1 MSSGGSQKAPSSQT
15 VTQSNIPAELMPYAT
30 KVLGKAE
37 ALTSAPYLEYGGQRT
52 AGFNPLQQQGYQGIQ
67 QMMPAQQ
74 LNQATGFA
82 GLGALRA
89 AQGPQDFTG
98 ENVQSYMSPYMRN
111 VVEQQQLGAIRNY
124 QRELPGLASVATK
137 VGGLG
142 GTRQALLQSE
152 AQRNLQDRLA
162 GIEASGTQAA
172 FENAQQQFN
181 AQQAMG
187 LNYLQQQLGA
197 AGILSDIGQ
206 RQYGQEMGINEALL
220 RAGQEQRGVEQQYL
234 DSMREAYAERQNYPY
249 KNLAFMSDLIRGTP
263 LTAASQSFYQPPS
276 SVAAQLA
283 GAATFGL
290 GALGS

>member
-1 MSSGGSQKAPSSQT
+1 MSSGGSQKAPSSST
-15 VTQSNIPAELMPYAT
+15 VTQTNIPAELMPYAT

-37 ALTSAPYLEYGGQRT
+37 ALTSAPYLEYGGQRV
-52 AGFNPLQQQGYQGIQ
+52 AGYTPLQQQGYQGIQ
-67 QMMPAQQ
+67 QMTPADQ

-152 AQRNLQDRLA
+152 AQRNLQDRLS

-172 FENAQQQFN
+172 YENAQQQFN

-197 AGILSDIGQ
+197 AGILGDLGQ

-234 DSMREAYAERQNYPY
+234 DSQREAYAERQNYPY

-263 LTAASQSFYQPPS
+263 LTEASRSFYQAPGS
-276 SVAAQLA
+276 LA
-283 GAATFGL
+283 GQVAGTALGL
-290 GALGS
+290 GALAS

>member
-1 MSSGGSQKAPSSQT
+1 MSSGGSQKAPSSST
-15 VTQSNIPAELMPYAT
+15 VTQTNIPAELMPYAT

-37 ALTSAPYLEYGGQRT
+37 ALTSAPYLEYGGQRV
-52 AGFNPLQQQGYQGIQ
+52 AGYTPLQQQGYQGIQ

-74 LNQATGFA
+74 LSQATGFA

-172 FENAQQQFN
+172 YENAQQQFN

-197 AGILSDIGQ
+197 AGILGDLGQ

-234 DSMREAYAERQNYPY
+234 DSQREAYAERQNYPY

-263 LTAASQSFYQPPS
+263 LTEASRSFYQAPGS
-276 SVAAQLA
+276 LA
-283 GAATFGL
+283 GQVAGTALGL
-290 GALGS
+290 GALAS

>member
-1 MSSGGSQKAPSSQT
+1 MSSGGSQKAPSSST
-15 VTQSNIPAELMPYAT
+15 VTQTNIPAELMPYAT

-52 AGFNPLQQQGYQGIQ
+52 AGFNPLQQQGYEGIQ
-67 QMMPAQQ
+67 QMTPADQ

-172 FENAQQQFN
+172 YENAQQQFN

-197 AGILSDIGQ
+197 AGILGDLGQ

-220 RAGQEQRGVEQQYL
+220 RAGQEQRGIEQQYL
-234 DSMREAYAERQNYPY
+234 DSQREAYAERQNYPY

-263 LTAASQSFYQPPS
+263 LTEASRSFYQAPGS
-276 SVAAQLA
+276 LA
-283 GAATFGL
+283 GQVAGTALGL
-290 GALGS
+290 GALAS

>member
-1 MSSGGSQKAPSSQT
+1 MSSGGSQKAPSSST
-15 VTQSNIPAELMPYAT
+15 VTQTNIPAELMPYAT

-37 ALTSAPYLEYGGQRT
+37 ALTSAPYLEYGGQRV
-52 AGFNPLQQQGYQGIQ
+52 AGYTPLQQQGYQGIQ
-67 QMMPAQQ
+67 QMTPADQ

-172 FENAQQQFN
+172 YENAQQQFN

-197 AGILSDIGQ
+197 AGILGDLGQ

-220 RAGQEQRGVEQQYL
+220 RAGQEQRGIEQQYL
-234 DSMREAYAERQNYPY
+234 DSQREAYAERQNYPY
-249 KNLAFMSDLIRGTP
+249 KNLAFMSDLVRGTP
-263 LTAASQSFYQPPS
+263 LTEASRSFYQAPGS
-276 SVAAQLA
+276 LA
-283 GAATFGL
+283 GQVAGTALGL
-290 GALGS
+290 GALAS

>member
-1 MSSGGSQKAPSSQT
+1 MSSGGSQKAPSSST
-15 VTQSNIPAELMPYAT
+15 VTQTNIPAELMPYAT

-37 ALTSAPYLEYGGQRT
+37 ALTSAPYLEYGGQRV
-52 AGFNPLQQQGYQGIQ
+52 AGYTPLQQQGYQGIQ
-67 QMMPAQQ
+67 QMTPADQ
-74 LNQATGFA
+74 LSQATGFA

-172 FENAQQQFN
+172 YENAQQQFN

-220 RAGQEQRGVEQQYL
+220 RAGQEQRGIEQQYL

-249 KNLAFMSDLIRGTP
+249 KNLAFMSDLVRGTP
-263 LTAASQSFYQPPS
+263 LTEASRSFYQAPGS
-276 SVAAQLA
+276 LA
-283 GAATFGL
+283 GQVAGTALGL
-290 GALGS
+290 GALAS

>member
-1 MSSGGSQKAPSSQT
+1 MSSGGSQKAPSSST
-15 VTQSNIPAELMPYAT
+15 VTQTNIPAELMPYAT

-37 ALTSAPYLEYGGQRT
+37 ALTSAPYLEYGGQRV
-52 AGFNPLQQQGYQGIQ
+52 AGYTPLQQQGYQGIQ
-67 QMMPAQQ
+67 QMTPADQ

-172 FENAQQQFN
+172 YENAQQQFN

-197 AGILSDIGQ
+197 AGILGDLGQ

-234 DSMREAYAERQNYPY
+234 DSQREAYAERQNYPY

-263 LTAASQSFYQPPS
+263 LTEASRSFYQAPGS
-276 SVAAQLA
+276 LA
-283 GAATFGL
+283 GQVAGTALGL
-290 GALGS
+290 GALAS

>member
-1 MSSGGSQKAPSSQT
+1 MSSGGSQKAPSSST
-15 VTQSNIPAELMPYAT
+15 VTQTNIPAELMPYAT

-37 ALTSAPYLEYGGQRT
+37 ALTSAPYLEYGGQRA
-52 AGFNPLQQQGYQGIQ
+52 AGFSPLQQQGYQGIQ
-67 QMMPAQQ
+67 QMMPADQ

-124 QRELPGLASVATK
+124 QRELPGLASVATR

-172 FENAQQQFN
+172 YENAQQQFN

-197 AGILSDIGQ
+197 AGILGDLGQ

-234 DSMREAYAERQNYPY
+234 DSLREAYAERQNYPY

-263 LTAASQSFYQPPS
+263 LTEASRSFYQAPGS
-276 SVAAQLA
+276 LA
-283 GAATFGL
+283 GQVAGTALGL
-290 GALGS
+290 GALAS

>member
-1 MSSGGSQKAPSSQT
+1 MSSGGSQKAPSSST
-15 VTQSNIPAELMPYAT
+15 VTQTNIPAELMPYAT

-37 ALTSAPYLEYGGQRT
+37 ALTSAPYLEYGGQRV
-52 AGFNPLQQQGYQGIQ
+52 AGYTPLQQQGYQGIQ
-67 QMMPAQQ
+67 QMTPADQ

-124 QRELPGLASVATK
+124 QRELPGLASVATR

-172 FENAQQQFN
+172 YENAQQQFN

-197 AGILSDIGQ
+197 AGILGDLGQ

-234 DSMREAYAERQNYPY
+234 DSQREAYAERQNYPY

-263 LTAASQSFYQPPS
+263 LTEASRSFYQAPGS
-276 SVAAQLA
+276 LA
-283 GAATFGL
+283 GQVAGTALGL
-290 GALGS
+290 GALAS

>member
-1 MSSGGSQKAPSSQT
+1 MSSGGSQKAPSSST
-15 VTQSNIPAELMPYAT
+15 VTQTNIPAELMPYAT

-37 ALTSAPYLEYGGQRT
+37 ALTSAPYLEYGGQRV
-52 AGFNPLQQQGYQGIQ
+52 AGYTPLQQQGYQGIQ
-67 QMMPAQQ
+67 QMTPADQ

-111 VVEQQQLGAIRNY
+111 VVEQQQLGAIRDY

-172 FENAQQQFN
+172 YENAQQQFN

-197 AGILSDIGQ
+197 AGILGDLGQ

-249 KNLAFMSDLIRGTP
+249 KNLAFMSDLVRGTP
-263 LTAASQSFYQPPS
+263 LTEASRSFYQAPGS
-276 SVAAQLA
+276 LA
-283 GAATFGL
+283 GQVAGTALGL
-290 GALGS
+290 GALAS

>member
-1 MSSGGSQKAPSSQT
+1 MSSGGSQKAPSSST
-15 VTQSNIPAELMPYAT
+15 VTQTNIPAELMPYAT

-37 ALTSAPYLEYGGQRT
+37 ALTSAPYLEYGGQRV
-52 AGFNPLQQQGYQGIQ
+52 AGYTPLQQQGYQGIQ
-67 QMMPAQQ
+67 QMTPAQQ
-74 LNQATGFA
+74 LSQATGFA

-111 VVEQQQLGAIRNY
+111 VVEQQQLGAIRDY

-172 FENAQQQFN
+172 YENAQQQFN

-197 AGILSDIGQ
+197 AGILGDLGQ

-249 KNLAFMSDLIRGTP
+249 KNLAFMSDLVRGTP
-263 LTAASQSFYQPPS
+263 LTEASRSFYQAPGS
-276 SVAAQLA
+276 LA
-283 GAATFGL
+283 GQVAGTALGL
-290 GALGS
+290 GALAS

>member
-1 MSSGGSQKAPSSQT
+1 MSSGGSQKAPSSST
-15 VTQSNIPAELMPYAT
+15 VTQTNIPAELMPYAT

-37 ALTSAPYLEYGGQRT
+37 ALTSAPYLEYGGQRV
-52 AGFNPLQQQGYQGIQ
+52 AGYTPLQQQGYQGIQ
-67 QMMPAQQ
+67 QMTPAQQ
-74 LNQATGFA
+74 LSQATGFA

-172 FENAQQQFN
+172 YENAQQQFN

-197 AGILSDIGQ
+197 AGILGDLGQ

-234 DSMREAYAERQNYPY
+234 DSQREAYAERQNYPY

-263 LTAASQSFYQPPS
+263 LTEASRSFYQAPGS
-276 SVAAQLA
+276 LA
-283 GAATFGL
+283 GQVAGTALGL
-290 GALGS
+290 GALAS

>member
-1 MSSGGSQKAPSSQT
+1 MSSGGSQKAPSSST
-15 VTQSNIPAELMPYAT
+15 VTQTNIPAELMPYAT

-37 ALTSAPYLEYGGQRT
+37 ALTSAPYLEYGGQRV
-52 AGFNPLQQQGYQGIQ
+52 AGYTPLQQQGYQGIQ
-67 QMMPAQQ
+67 QMTPAQQ
-74 LNQATGFA
+74 LSQATGFA

-172 FENAQQQFN
+172 YENAQQQFN

-197 AGILSDIGQ
+197 AGILGDLGQ

-220 RAGQEQRGVEQQYL
+220 RAGQEQRGIEQQYL

-263 LTAASQSFYQPPS
+263 LTEASRSFYQAPGS
-276 SVAAQLA
+276 LA
-283 GAATFGL
+283 GQVAGTALGL
-290 GALGS
+290 GALAS

>member
-1 MSSGGSQKAPSSQT
+1 MSSGGSQKAPSSST
-15 VTQSNIPAELMPYAT
+15 VTQTNIPAELMPYAT

-67 QMMPAQQ
+67 QMMPAGQ

-111 VVEQQQLGAIRNY
+111 VVEQQQLGAIRDY

-172 FENAQQQFN
+172 YENAQQQFN
-181 AQQAMG
+181 AQQATG
-187 LNYLQQQLGA
+187 LNYLQQQLTA
-197 AGILSDIGQ
+197 AGILGDLGQ

-234 DSMREAYAERQNYPY
+234 DSLREAYAERQNYPY

-263 LTAASQSFYQPPS
+263 LTEASRSFYQAPGS
-276 SVAAQLA
+276 LA
-283 GAATFGL
+283 GQVAGTALGL
-290 GALGS
+290 GALAS

>member
-1 MSSGGSQKAPSSQT
+1 MSSGGSQKAPSSST
-15 VTQSNIPAELMPYAT
+15 VTQTNIPAELMPYAT

-37 ALTSAPYLEYGGQRT
+37 ALTSAPYLEYGGQRV
-52 AGFNPLQQQGYQGIQ
+52 AGYTPLQQQGYQGIQ

-74 LNQATGFA
+74 LSQATGFA

-197 AGILSDIGQ
+197 AGILGDLGQ

-220 RAGQEQRGVEQQYL
+220 RAGQEQRGIEQQYL

-249 KNLAFMSDLIRGTP
+249 KNLAFMSDLVRGTP
-263 LTAASQSFYQPPS
+263 LTEASRSFYQAPGS
-276 SVAAQLA
+276 LA
-283 GAATFGL
+283 GQVAGTALGL
-290 GALGS
+290 GALAS

>member
-1 MSSGGSQKAPSSQT
+1 MSSGGSQKAPSSST
-15 VTQSNIPAELMPYAT
+15 VTQTNIPAELMPYAT

-67 QMMPAQQ
+67 QMTPADQ

-172 FENAQQQFN
+172 YENAQQQFN

-197 AGILSDIGQ
+197 AGILGDLGQ

-220 RAGQEQRGVEQQYL
+220 RAGQEQRGIEQQYL
-234 DSMREAYAERQNYPY
+234 DSQREAYAERQNYPY

-263 LTAASQSFYQPPS
+263 LTEASRSFYQAPGS
-276 SVAAQLA
+276 LA
-283 GAATFGL
+283 GQVAGTALGL
-290 GALGS
+290 GALAS

>member
-1 MSSGGSQKAPSSQT
+1 MSSGGSQKAPSSST
-15 VTQSNIPAELMPYAT
+15 VTQTNIPAELMPYAT

-37 ALTSAPYLEYGGQRT
+37 ALTSAPYLEYGGQRV
-52 AGFNPLQQQGYQGIQ
+52 AGYTPLQQQGYQGIQ
-67 QMMPAQQ
+67 QMTPAQQ
-74 LNQATGFA
+74 LSQATGFA

-111 VVEQQQLGAIRNY
+111 VVEQQQLGAIRDY

-172 FENAQQQFN
+172 YENAQQQFN

-197 AGILSDIGQ
+197 AGILGDLGQ

-234 DSMREAYAERQNYPY
+234 DSQREAYAERQNYPY

-263 LTAASQSFYQPPS
+263 LTEASRSFYQAPGS
-276 SVAAQLA
+276 LA
-283 GAATFGL
+283 GQVAGTALGL
-290 GALGS
+290 GALAS

>member
-1 MSSGGSQKAPSSQT
+1 MSSGGSQKAPSSST
-15 VTQSNIPAELMPYAT
+15 VTQTNIPAELMPYAT

-37 ALTSAPYLEYGGQRT
+37 ALTSAPYLEYGGQRA
-52 AGFNPLQQQGYQGIQ
+52 AGFSPLQQQGYQGIQ
-67 QMMPAQQ
+67 QMMPADQ

-172 FENAQQQFN
+172 YENAQQQFN

-197 AGILSDIGQ
+197 AGILGDLGQ

-234 DSMREAYAERQNYPY
+234 DSLREAYAERQNYPY

-263 LTAASQSFYQPPS
+263 LTEASRSFYQAPGS
-276 SVAAQLA
+276 LA
-283 GAATFGL
+283 GQFAGTALGL
-290 GALGS
+290 GALAS

>member
-1 MSSGGSQKAPSSQT
+1 MSSGGSQKAPSSST
-15 VTQSNIPAELMPYAT
+15 VTQTNIPAELMPYAT
-30 KVLGKAE
+30 KVLGKAD
-37 ALTSAPYLEYGGQRT
+37 ALTSAPYLEYGGQRV
-52 AGFNPLQQQGYQGIQ
+52 AGFTPLQQQGYQGIQ
-67 QMMPAQQ
+67 QMTPADQ
-74 LNQATGFA
+74 LSQATGFA

-172 FENAQQQFN
+172 YENAQQQFN

-197 AGILSDIGQ
+197 AGILGDLGQ

-249 KNLAFMSDLIRGTP
+249 KNLAFMSDLVRGTP
-263 LTAASQSFYQPPS
+263 LTEASRSFYQAPGS
-276 SVAAQLA
+276 LA
-283 GAATFGL
+283 GQVAGTALGL
-290 GALGS
+290 GALAS

>member
-1 MSSGGSQKAPSSQT
+1 MSSGGSQKAPSSST
-15 VTQSNIPAELMPYAT
+15 VTQTNIPAELMPYAT

-37 ALTSAPYLEYGGQRT
+37 ALTSAPYLEYGGQRV
-52 AGFNPLQQQGYQGIQ
+52 AGYTPLQQQGYQGIQ
-67 QMMPAQQ
+67 QMTPADQ

-111 VVEQQQLGAIRNY
+111 VVEQQQLGAIRDY

-172 FENAQQQFN
+172 YENAQQQFN

-197 AGILSDIGQ
+197 AGILGDLGQ

-234 DSMREAYAERQNYPY
+234 DSQREAYAERQNYPY

-263 LTAASQSFYQPPS
+263 LTEASRSFYQAPGS
-276 SVAAQLA
+276 LA
-283 GAATFGL
+283 GQVAGTALGL
-290 GALGS
+290 GALAS

>member
-1 MSSGGSQKAPSSQT
+1 MSSGGSQKAPSSST
-15 VTQSNIPAELMPYAT
+15 VTQTNIPAELMPYAT

-37 ALTSAPYLEYGGQRT
+37 ALTSAPYLEYGGQRV
-52 AGFNPLQQQGYQGIQ
+52 AGYTPLQQQGYQGIQ
-67 QMMPAQQ
+67 QMTPADQ

-172 FENAQQQFN
+172 YENAQQQFN

-197 AGILSDIGQ
+197 AGILGDLGQ

-220 RAGQEQRGVEQQYL
+220 RAGQEQRGIEQQYL

-263 LTAASQSFYQPPS
+263 LTEASRSFYQAPGS
-276 SVAAQLA
+276 LA
-283 GAATFGL
+283 GQFAGTALGL
-290 GALGS
+290 GALAS

>member
-1 MSSGGSQKAPSSQT
+1 MSSGGSQKAPSSST
-15 VTQSNIPAELMPYAT
+15 VTQTNIPAELMPYAT

-37 ALTSAPYLEYGGQRT
+37 ALTSAPYLEYGGQRV
-52 AGFNPLQQQGYQGIQ
+52 AGFTPLQQQGYQGVQ
-67 QMMPAQQ
+67 QMMPADQ

-98 ENVQSYMSPYMRN
+98 ANVQSYMSPYMRN
-111 VVEQQQLGAIRNY
+111 VVEQQQLGAIRDY
-124 QRELPGLASVATK
+124 QRELPGLASVATR

-172 FENAQQQFN
+172 YENAQQQFN

-197 AGILSDIGQ
+197 AGILGDLGQ

-234 DSMREAYAERQNYPY
+234 DSLREAYAERQNYPY

-263 LTAASQSFYQPPS
+263 LTEASRSFYQAPGS
-276 SVAAQLA
+276 LA
-283 GAATFGL
+283 GQVAGTALGL
-290 GALGS
+290 GALAS

>member
-1 MSSGGSQKAPSSQT
+1 MSSGGSQKAPSSST
-15 VTQSNIPAELMPYAT
+15 VTQTNIPAELMPYAT

-37 ALTSAPYLEYGGQRT
+37 ALTSAPYLEYGGQRV
-52 AGFNPLQQQGYQGIQ
+52 AGYTPLQQQGYQGIQ
-67 QMMPAQQ
+67 QMTPADQ

-172 FENAQQQFN
+172 YENAQQQFN

-197 AGILSDIGQ
+197 AGILGDLGQ

-234 DSMREAYAERQNYPY
+234 DSQREAYAERQNYPY
-249 KNLAFMSDLIRGTP
+249 KNLAFMSDLVRGTP
-263 LTAASQSFYQPPS
+263 LTEASRSFYQAPGS
-276 SVAAQLA
+276 LA
-283 GAATFGL
+283 GQVAGTALGL
-290 GALGS
+290 GALAS

>member
-15 VTQSNIPAELMPYAT
+15 VTQTNIPAELMPYAT

-37 ALTSAPYLEYGGQRT
+37 ALTSAPYLEYGGQRA
-52 AGFNPLQQQGYQGIQ
+52 AGFSPLQQQGYQGIQ
-67 QMMPAQQ
+67 QMMPADQ

-124 QRELPGLASVATK
+124 QRELPGLASVATR

-152 AQRNLQDRLA
+152 AQRNLQDRLQV
-162 GIEASGTQAA
+162 SKRLVPKPRMKTPSSSST
-172 FENAQQQFN
+172 
-181 AQQAMG
+181 
-187 LNYLQQQLGA
+187 
-197 AGILSDIGQ
+197 LS
-206 RQYGQEMGINEALL
+206 RLWVLTTCSSSLALL
-220 RAGQEQRGVEQQYL
+220 ESSAIWVS
-234 DSMREAYAERQNYPY
+234 DSTDKRW
-249 KNLAFMSDLIRGTP
+249 
-263 LTAASQSFYQPPS
+263 ASMKPS
-276 SVAAQLA
+276 SVQVKNSAASSSSIWILSVKPMQSGRTTRIRIWRLCLTLSVA
-283 GAATFGL
+283 RR
-290 GALGS
+290 

>member
-1 MSSGGSQKAPSSQT
+1 MT
-15 VTQSNIPAELMPYAT
+15 
-30 KVLGKAE
+30 
-37 ALTSAPYLEYGGQRT
+37 
-52 AGFNPLQQQGYQGIQ
+52 
-67 QMMPAQQ
+67 PAQQ
-74 LNQATGFA
+74 LSQATGFA

-172 FENAQQQFN
+172 YENAQQQFN

-197 AGILSDIGQ
+197 AGILGDLGQ

-234 DSMREAYAERQNYPY
+234 DSQREAYAERQNYPY

-263 LTAASQSFYQPPS
+263 LTEASRSFYQAPGS
-276 SVAAQLA
+276 LA
-283 GAATFGL
+283 GQVAGTALGL
-290 GALGS
+290 GALAS

>member
-1 MSSGGSQKAPSSQT
+1 MSSGGSQKAPSSST
-15 VTQSNIPAELMPYAT
+15 VTQTNIPAELMPYAT

-52 AGFNPLQQQGYQGIQ
+52 AGFNPLQQQGYEGIQ
-67 QMMPAQQ
+67 QMTPADQ

-152 AQRNLQDRLA
+152 AQRNLQDRLS

-172 FENAQQQFN
+172 YENAQQQFN

-197 AGILSDIGQ
+197 AGILGDLGQ

-220 RAGQEQRGVEQQYL
+220 RAGQEQRGIEQQYL
-234 DSMREAYAERQNYPY
+234 DSQREAYAERQNYPY

-263 LTAASQSFYQPPS
+263 LTEASRSFYQAPGS
-276 SVAAQLA
+276 LA
-283 GAATFGL
+283 GQVAGTALGL
-290 GALGS
+290 GALAS

>member
-1 MSSGGSQKAPSSQT
+1 MSSGGSQKAPSRST
-15 VTQSNIPAELMPYAT
+15 VTQTNIPAELMPYAT

-37 ALTSAPYLEYGGQRT
+37 ALTSAPYLEYGGQRV
-52 AGFNPLQQQGYQGIQ
+52 AGYTPLQQQGYQGIQ
-67 QMMPAQQ
+67 QMTPADQ

-172 FENAQQQFN
+172 YENAQQQFN

-197 AGILSDIGQ
+197 AGILGDLGQ

-234 DSMREAYAERQNYPY
+234 DSQREAYAERQNYPY

-263 LTAASQSFYQPPS
+263 LTEASRSFYQAPGS
-276 SVAAQLA
+276 LA
-283 GAATFGL
+283 GQVAGTALGL
-290 GALGS
+290 GALAS

>member
-15 VTQSNIPAELMPYAT
+15 VTQTNIPAELMPYAT

-37 ALTSAPYLEYGGQRT
+37 ALTSAPYLEYGGQRV
-52 AGFNPLQQQGYQGIQ
+52 AGYTPLQQQGYQGIQ
-67 QMMPAQQ
+67 QMTPAQQ
-74 LNQATGFA
+74 LSQATGFA

-197 AGILSDIGQ
+197 AGILGDLGQ

-220 RAGQEQRGVEQQYL
+220 RAGQEQRGIEQQYL
-234 DSMREAYAERQNYPY
+234 DSQREAYAERQNYPY

-263 LTAASQSFYQPPS
+263 LTEASRSFYQAPGS
-276 SVAAQLA
+276 LA
-283 GAATFGL
+283 GQVAGTALGL
-290 GALGS
+290 GALAS

>member
-172 FENAQQQFN
+172 YENAQQQFN

-249 KNLAFMSDLIRGTP
+249 KNLAFMSDLVRGTP
-263 LTAASQSFYQPPS
+263 LTEASRSFYQAPGS
-276 SVAAQLA
+276 LA
-283 GAATFGL
+283 GQVAGTALGL
-290 GALGS
+290 GALAS